1 MSLQSRTAFRLALAS
16 GGLAAMIM
24 LAAPTAHAEGAGPFE
39 ALAGSWSGNGTASTS
54 DGGRERVRCIAK
66 YAPQS
71 SGHRLGIDL
80 RCASDAYKV
89 EFIGTI
95 VETGEA
101 LSGTWFEST
110 RRVGG
115 KISGKAS
122 GNQFNVRADGETFTA
137 LLSVK
142 TQGNHQIFDMES
154 PGAWVPR
161 FSIALNRGSQ

>member
-1 MSLQSRTAFRLALAS
+1 MSPRSSAARRLVLTAA
-16 GGLAAMIM
+16 GLAATIIFT
-24 LAAPTAHAEGAGPFE
+24 APVSGETAGPFDI
-39 ALAGSWSGNGTASTS
+39 LAGSWSGNGTANTS

-95 VETGEA
+95 IETGNA

-110 RRVGG
+110 RRIGG
-115 KISGKAS
+115 KISGKAA

-137 LLSVK
+137 LMSVK
-142 TQGNHQIFDMES
+142 TQGNHQTFDMES
-154 PGAWVPR
+154 PGAWIPR